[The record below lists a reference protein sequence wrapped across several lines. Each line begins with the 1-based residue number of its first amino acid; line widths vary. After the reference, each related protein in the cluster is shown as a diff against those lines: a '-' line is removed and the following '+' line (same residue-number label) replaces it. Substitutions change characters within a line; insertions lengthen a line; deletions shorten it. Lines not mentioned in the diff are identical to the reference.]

1 MADDRRSSGPTV
13 RVEVAWLDAD
23 DVIDDT
29 RVKPLE
35 PLALAVLALAVL
47 ALAVLA
53 VETLAASTALV
64 RSIMCEGVLEVPWL

>member
-29 RVKPLE
+29 RAKPLE
-35 PLALAVLALAVL
+35 PLALAVL

>member
-47 ALAVLA
+47 A

>member
-29 RVKPLE
+29 RTE
-35 PLALAVLALAVL
+35 PFEPLALAVL

>member
-47 ALAVLA
+47 A

-64 RSIMCEGVLEVPWL
+64 RSIMCEGVLEVPLL